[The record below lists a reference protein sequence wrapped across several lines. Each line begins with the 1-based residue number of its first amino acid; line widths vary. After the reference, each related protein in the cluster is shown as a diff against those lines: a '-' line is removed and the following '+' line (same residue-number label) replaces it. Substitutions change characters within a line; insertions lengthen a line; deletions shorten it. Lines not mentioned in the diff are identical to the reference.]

1 MNSRL
6 ADFLTFSLK
15 IKHYS
20 WIKEWK
26 LIRFQNIELEAS
38 KNTILDLLTQ
48 TFHLLFNHFLHMLM
62 TDHNFAFSAFGFDIT
77 VVSHWIIPTE
87 FHPVLFDI
95 YKLTFSKVTIL
106 QHCCQA
112 GWQLWGISIFLVS
125 FFLHFFATPIWYT
138 KYIDIRRNVKD
149 KVGQK
154 YLLRKFPCSV

>member
-1 MNSRL
+1 
-6 ADFLTFSLK
+6 
-15 IKHYS
+15 
-20 WIKEWK
+20 
-26 LIRFQNIELEAS
+26 
-38 KNTILDLLTQ
+38 
-48 TFHLLFNHFLHMLM
+48 M
-62 TDHNFAFSAFGFDIT
+62 TDYNFAFSAFGFDIS

-125 FFLHFFATPIWYT
+125 FFLQFFATPICYT

-154 YLLRKFPCSV
+154 YLLKKIPLFCLARVVADKNKGIHLFLCIGHNSGPVTRLPAPSGSFHTNANAHTADGGLSSIHWKHTTN